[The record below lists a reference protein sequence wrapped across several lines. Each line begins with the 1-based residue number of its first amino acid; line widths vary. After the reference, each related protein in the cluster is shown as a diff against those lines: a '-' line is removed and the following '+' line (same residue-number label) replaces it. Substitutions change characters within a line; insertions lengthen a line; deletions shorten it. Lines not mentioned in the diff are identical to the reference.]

1 MIRFNFRSEKLEAQT
16 LRYIQISLWP
26 GFCYPPIPTYGG
38 IPALMLVAAFGFGAD
53 DRQYGYTY
61 PATVSVMQSSMGKR
75 TVCECAAILKIDVGG
90 RLGGGAFA
98 TDWQS
103 SSRNVLGLV
112 TMHASGFCASSMF
125 CSSLSGHR
133 YCAAPY
139 YNHICQQ
146 RLWINLIIFF

>member
-61 PATVSVMQSSMGKR
+61 PATVRAVQ
-75 TVCECAAILKIDVGG
+75 CEQKNGMRMCRYFENRCWWKVGRG
-90 RLGGGAFA
+90 RIRDRPAVFFA
-98 TDWQS
+98 
-103 SSRNVLGLV
+103 
-112 TMHASGFCASSMF
+112 
-125 CSSLSGHR
+125 
-133 YCAAPY
+133 
-139 YNHICQQ
+139 
-146 RLWINLIIFF
+146 